1 MKKLAYVLIGGVLLV
16 LLVLAGVYADQHDI
30 PTHIITRLIYTP
42 TPTPPP
48 PTPTPTPDP
57 WAPQTID
64 LTAQDGLS
72 LKASFYPAKGA
83 TSSAPALLLLHM
95 AYSDRRAWR
104 SFAQAAQ
111 DAGYAVLALDS
122 RGHGESAGEK
132 VFDPAMDMDVDVA
145 LTWLIARS
153 DVDPGRVGIAGASV
167 GANLALRAG
176 ARHPEI
182 KSVALLSPGMQL
194 WDIGIQEAIVD
205 YGQRAVLIV
214 VAEEDAYPAGSC
226 QQLDAMALGE
236 HRLHVYTGAAHG
248 TDMFQAHDDLTS
260 MLLEWFDATLQ

>member
-1 MKKLAYVLIGGVLLV
+1 MKKHVYVLGGGALLV
-16 LLVLAGVYADQHDI
+16 LLILVGVYVDQNNI
-30 PTHIITRLIYTP
+30 PLP
-42 TPTPPP
+42 GLWMPK
-48 PTPTPTPDP
+48 
-57 WAPQTID
+57 TID
-64 LTAQDGLS
+64 LTTQDGLS
-72 LKASFYPAKGA
+72 LKATFYPAKGA
-83 TSSAPALLLLHM
+83 APVAPALLLLHA
-95 AYSDRRAWR
+95 AYSDRSAWH

-122 RGHGESAGEK
+122 RGHGESTGEK

-145 LTWLIARS
+145 LAWLIARS
-153 DVDPGRVGIAGASV
+153 DVVQGRVGVAGASV

-176 ARHPEI
+176 VRHPEI

-194 WDIGIQEAIVD
+194 WDIDIQEAIID
-205 YGQRAVLIV
+205 YGQRPVLIV

-236 HRLHVYTGAAHG
+236 HRLHVYTGVAHG

>member
-1 MKKLAYVLIGGVLLV
+1 MKKVGYILIGGVLLV
-16 LLVLAGVYADQHDI
+16 LLVLAGVYADRHDI
-30 PTHIITRLIYTP
+30 PTQIISRLIYTR
-42 TPTPPP
+42 TPTLP

-57 WAPQTID
+57 WVPQTID

-83 TSSAPALLLLHM
+83 TSPVPALLLLHM

-111 DAGYAVLALDS
+111 EAGYAVLALDS

-132 VFDPAMDMDVDVA
+132 VFDAAMDRDVDAA
-145 LTWLIARS
+145 LTWLVTHAGIN
-153 DVDPGRVGIAGASV
+153 PERVGIAGASV

-176 ARHPEI
+176 ARYPEI

-194 WDIGIQEAIVD
+194 WDIGIQEAIID
-205 YGQRAVLIV
+205 
-214 VAEEDAYPAGSC
+214 
-226 QQLDAMALGE
+226 
-236 HRLHVYTGAAHG
+236 
-248 TDMFQAHDDLTS
+248 
-260 MLLEWFDATLQ
+260 